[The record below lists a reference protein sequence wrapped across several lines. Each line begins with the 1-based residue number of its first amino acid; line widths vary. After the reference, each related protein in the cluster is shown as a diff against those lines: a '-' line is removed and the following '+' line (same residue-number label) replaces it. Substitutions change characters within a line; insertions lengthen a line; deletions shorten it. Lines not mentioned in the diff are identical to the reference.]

1 MKRLY
6 HRYPDLLLASLLIF
20 LSLLPLIICL
30 AKGRTLILDD
40 AENLAEWWPYRT
52 FVNQA
57 LKEGFLPLWC
67 PGLLAGFPFLAWS
80 HSSALSPAGIIYFLL
95 PFDKAAVMS
104 LTLHLLI
111 YNLGLYYLLRGLKI
125 RPFPALLAVIQ
136 TGFGFFLLIEQDHF
150 LPRLLTLSWV
160 PLGYALLYRLLL
172 LPRIRYLL
180 GFMAICLFEVLGG
193 QLEFFGRSMV
203 LAVLVIMLYGL
214 FFRPVPRLALSR
226 LALFAGAVTGVA
238 LLTLVQILPTFELIA
253 FSTRRTSLPL
263 DFFMRGGG
271 AITVNEGFRLFL
283 FNPLILASV
292 LFAFVLVRKDLQVLL
307 LVVIFAL
314 CFAVS
319 TNALGCLRLV
329 HLIPV
334 LNRFHWHGYTMVIG
348 TIFLAVLAGKAMDQL
363 ISEASSAQGFL
374 FLLLALALS
383 WAASKDVFL
392 ALNGLAVAIIF
403 IMAAFHY
410 LAQRKQR
417 RIGASLN
424 SAILALVTGAFYLSC
439 LTQLRL
445 GGAEFMKHDPI
456 YVKSVQSLPVG
467 LRSLNLTNL
476 PYHHSLS
483 IPYQAGIF
491 YHTQSFD
498 FFSSV
503 IPLWTYD
510 FLNLIKPFWRLEDF
524 RLHGSMSRFDMFK
537 HGNFI
542 QFENLKFLNLLNLGL
557 IATDHEN
564 LRFSQDYHLIY
575 LTGENDC
582 SPAPCLIRDAATSPY
597 RRPDL
602 VLPAN
607 GAWRHPIFVKKGD
620 RLQFQIGR
628 ERGTAAMIFTLLA
641 RRPPDTKEFLIFQQ
655 EITADERRFQKHAL
669 DLSLW
674 AGQTLELQFW
684 VRASQPEGKVSSSG
698 LWLDPVVYHQEFVFE
713 KLAESGDVGLYLN
726 RQVLPRAFI
735 LHHIR
740 IIPEREARLKYMA
753 SGEFDPARMAVLE
766 KPPDI
771 LPSPPPPGA
780 GEGVQISDY
789 QPNRVTLLTRVSA
802 PAILVMSDT
811 YFPGWRAFDRGQ
823 EIKLLRVN
831 HAFRGLALSPG
842 THYVEMVYEPRSFSL
857 GLWTSLA
864 TSLAMIVISRPW
876 KILRSKNRK
885 PSR

>member
-6 HRYPDLLLASLLIF
+6 HRHPDLLLASLLFF
-20 LSLLPLIICL
+20 LSFLPLIICL
-30 AKGRTLILDD
+30 ATGRTLVLDGE
-40 AENLAEWWPYRT
+40 ENLAEWWPYRI

-57 LKEGFLPLWC
+57 LKERFLPLWC

-80 HSSALSPAGIIYFLL
+80 HSSALSPAGVIYFLL

-136 TGFGFFLLIEQDHF
+136 TGFGFFLLIEQRHF
-150 LPRLLTLSWV
+150 LPNLLTLSLV

-193 QLEFFGRSMV
+193 QLEFFGRIMV

-214 FFRPVPRLALSR
+214 FLRPVPRLALSR
-226 LALFAGAVTGVA
+226 LALFTGAVTGVT
-238 LLTLVQILPTFELIA
+238 LLILVQILPTFELIA
-253 FSTRRTSLPL
+253 FSTRSTKLPL
-263 DFFMRGGG
+263 DFFMQQS
-271 AITVNEGFRLFL
+271 IKVNKDFLHFLF

-307 LVVIFAL
+307 LLVIFAL

-319 TNALGCLRLV
+319 TNTLGCLRLV

-348 TIFLAVLAGKAMDQL
+348 IVFLAVLAGKAMDHL

-392 ALNGLAVAIIF
+392 ALNGLAVAIIS

-410 LAQRKQR
+410 FAQRKQR

-424 SAILALVTGAFYLSC
+424 SVILALTTGAFYLSC

-467 LRSLNLTNL
+467 LRSLNLTN
-476 PYHHSLS
+476 PNYHHSLS
-483 IPYQAGIF
+483 IPYQAGIY

-498 FFSSV
+498 FFMSV
-503 IPLWTYD
+503 IPRWTYD

-524 RLHGSMSRFDMFK
+524 RLHRSMPGFDMFK
-537 HGNFI
+537 RGHFI

-564 LRFSQDYHLIY
+564 LKFSQDYHPIY
-575 LTGENDC
+575 YTGKNDC

-597 RRPDL
+597 RRPNL

-607 GAWRHPIFVKKGD
+607 GAWRHTIFVKKGD

-628 ERGTAAMIFTLLA
+628 EKGTAAMIFTLLA
-641 RRPPDTKEFLIFQQ
+641 RRPPDPKEFLIFQK
-655 EITADERRFQKHAL
+655 EIPADERRFQKHSL
-669 DLSLW
+669 DLSIW
-674 AGQTLELQFW
+674 AGQTLELQFG

-698 LWLDPVVYHQEFVFE
+698 LWLDPAVYHQEFVFE
-713 KLAESGDVGLYLN
+713 KLAESGDVSLYRN
-726 RQVLPRAFI
+726 RQVLPRAFL
-735 LHHIR
+735 LHQIR
-740 IIPEREARLKYMA
+740 IIPEREARLKFMA

-766 KPPDI
+766 KPPII

-789 QPNRVTLLTRVSA
+789 QPNRVSILSRVSA
-802 PAILVMSDT
+802 PAILFISDT

-823 EIKLLRVN
+823 EITLLRVN

-842 THYVEMVYEPRSFSL
+842 THYVEMVYQPRSFRL

-864 TSLAMIVISRPW
+864 TSLAMIVISKPW